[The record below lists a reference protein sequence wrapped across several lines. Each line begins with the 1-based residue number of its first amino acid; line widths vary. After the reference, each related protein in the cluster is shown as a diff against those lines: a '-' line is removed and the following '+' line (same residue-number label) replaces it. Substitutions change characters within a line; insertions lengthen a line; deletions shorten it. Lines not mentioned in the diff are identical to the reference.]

1 MKKHF
6 TRIVSVVMVLTLV
19 LAMSVTVFAASG
31 FHKVNGTGSE
41 SGGTRSYTSITTKKC
56 SKITAQGTS
65 NSGGLHVYLT
75 ITDTKTGDTIVQDK
89 DIKLNGTEQTV
100 ILYSSKNLPASTYEV
115 KVVPQYSHVGYEVST
130 YFYE

>member
-1 MKKHF
+1 M
-6 TRIVSVVMVLTLV
+6 IMVLIMVFAL
-19 LAMSVTVFAASG
+19 SVTAFADSE

-41 SGGTRSYTSITTKKC
+41 SGGTRTYTSTTTVDC

-65 NSGGLHVYLT
+65 DSGSLHVYLT
-75 ITDTKTGDTIVQDK
+75 IKNMETGDYIVTSK

-100 ILYSSKNLPASTYEV
+100 ILYSGKDLPDATYQV
-115 KVVPQYSHVGYEVST
+115 KVVPQYDHVGYEVST